1 MTLLVVSS
9 QQVMPGDNTTVTLE
23 LHTEV
28 VLEKGNRFALREGG
42 RTVASGV
49 VTKVIDTPKAVTG
62 KGGKAAGKPGDKP
75 APGRCNRCH
84 VTHRVCVNVDR
95 SLVSD
100 VSGQQVLSPQQELS
114 PQPPRRSNG
123 FDQPLHAPLP
133 L

>member
-62 KGGKAAGKPGDKP
+62 KAGKAAGKPGDKP
-75 APGRCNRCH
+75 APGECKRCH
-84 VTHRVCVNVDR
+84 VTPSCVCDC
-95 SLVSD
+95 
-100 VSGQQVLSPQQELS
+100 
-114 PQPPRRSNG
+114 
-123 FDQPLHAPLP
+123 
-133 L
+133 